1 MELQVDQGS
10 EVACKYDLKIMKES
24 YSKLKK
30 DIKQREVTRL
40 KAQEGREL
48 GMVSKAI
55 DVVG

>member
-40 KAQEGREL
+40 KA
-48 GMVSKAI
+48 
-55 DVVG
+55 